1 MYQHHYI
8 YALPLLLKGNGQLL
22 DDQSSIHIVATELF
36 LGGPIIVILRP
47 LAVLR
52 ETLATVMSRC

>member
-36 LGGPIIVILRP
+36 LGGPIKVILRP

-52 ETLATVMSRC
+52 